1 MSINIR
7 IPATPETY
15 SAIKIENLTNR
26 HVKMGVKVQLD
37 ILLLYLMMGFIQCS
51 MYAIRCRDGYNGK
64 GSKRIMTTEKKKK
77 DDDGVL

>member
-15 SAIKIENLTNR
+15 SVIKNKNLTNR

-37 ILLLYLMMGFIQCS
+37 ILLLLSDDGHYPMFDLYNS
-51 MYAIRCRDGYNGK
+51 MQRMVRDEK
-64 GSKRIMTTEKKKK
+64 GS
-77 DDDGVL
+77 